1 MSEQKKLMRSKT
13 DKKLFGVCGGMAKY
27 FDLDPTILRIIWLVL
42 ILCAGTGL
50 ILYLVCALLM
60 PEE

>member
-1 MSEQKKLMRSKT
+1 MSEQKKLQRSRT